1 MLEGRSVLILEDEP
15 VIGFALEDMVETIG
29 GRVCGTAFRVAE
41 ALQLLEHQSC
51 DAAILDVNIAGER
64 SYPVADAL
72 AARGIPFIFATGYG
86 DSEHPE
92 RFAKWPTVTKP
103 YGLDDIRAALL
114 GALKSGDVGKAAD
127 RSRKW

>member
-1 MLEGRSVLILEDEP
+1 MLDGRTVLIVEDEP
-15 VIGFALEDMVETIG
+15 VIGFALEDMVELIG
-29 GRVCGTAFRVAE
+29 GRVCGTAARVAE
-41 ALQLLEHQSC
+41 AFELLSRHQC

-64 SYPVADAL
+64 SYPVADLL

-103 YGLDDIRAALL
+103 YGLDDIRDALAGAIAA
-114 GALKSGDVGKAAD
+114 S
-127 RSRKW
+127 

>member
-1 MLEGRSVLILEDEP
+1 MLDGRSVLILEDEP
-15 VIGFALEDMVETIG
+15 VIGFALADMVETIG
-29 GRVCGTAFRVAE
+29 GRVCGTTFRVAE
-41 ALQLLEHQSC
+41 ALELLERQAC

-103 YGLDDIRAALL
+103 YGIDEIRSALQS
-114 GALKSGDVGKAAD
+114 ALAD
-127 RSRKW
+127 TD